1 MSDKRSP
8 KNIFVFNIIYFFP
21 LCVLYSIQIY
31 AFSQTFLVSSI
42 FYLIGLQFKKTDKI
56 TIYWI
61 DASHAAGTA
70 DTHTT

>member
-31 AFSQTFLVSSI
+31 AFSQKFLVSSTS
-42 FYLIGLQFKKTDKI
+42 YLIGYREDGYKNPKSRFKNIK
-56 TIYWI
+56 
-61 DASHAAGTA
+61 
-70 DTHTT
+70 